1 MKILIEEKS
10 FYKWLKSNALTQKCQ
25 LFVNDGSVFAGT
37 SVAARRRGHHEKLE
51 NNFCRNL
58 RGKPTKIN
66 HKPRLRLKKIQRK
79 NPLLFDPTQEKFNSI
94 QNPFKY

>member
-1 MKILIEEKS
+1 MAEIQGLNQ
-10 FYKWLKSNALTQKCQ
+10 KWQ

-66 HKPRLRLKKIQRK
+66 HKSRLRLKKIQRK
-79 NPLLFDPTQEKFNSI
+79 NPLLFDPTQDKFNSI